1 MAAVAAP
8 VGGLTEGKMTDQ
20 KNPLQMLFHWAD
32 KHPGKPFLFQATN
45 GEWKALNWGEVAD
58 QVRRMSSALKAL
70 LPPGSK
76 VAISGRNT
84 AHWIMADQ
92 AIAMAGMVSIGL
104 YPKQSEAHT
113 RFILEHSESRLVF
126 VGPAPDMAE
135 FMGSIPK
142 GIKTCSFPYAEV
154 PSCDHDW
161 NDLVSKHQ
169 PQKDV
174 PVAKPDDLL
183 TLIYTS
189 GTTGN
194 PKGVMITYGNM
205 MFAAQGLEQVMPP
218 IPSGER
224 FFSYLPL
231 AHAFERGA
239 VELTALYFDAEV
251 HFLENIDKL
260 AEQLAQVA
268 PTRFFAVP
276 LVYGRIQ
283 AGVLKKLPQEK
294 LEKIMRIPIL
304 RGFIR
309 RKILKGI
316 GLHNARI
323 CVSGAAPLPIPLME
337 WFKKSL
343 GLEILQGYGMTE
355 NSIYATFTRPGKNRI
370 GAVGQEMPHA
380 NMKIDNPDAKGEGEI
395 LYKHA
400 GVTPGYYK
408 EPEKTRE
415 LFTADGYLHTG
426 DKGRVDKDGY
436 LFITG
441 RVKDIFKTLK
451 GKYVAP
457 APIEG
462 SMARNTDIDQLCLV
476 GSGLKQPILI
486 VSPTPA
492 ARAKPKE
499 ELEKQ
504 LLADMDAVNGSLEDH
519 ERIAKAIIAKDLWTI
534 DNGIMTPTMK
544 VKRNEVEKK
553 YHNILAAHDGT
564 KNKVVWE

>member
-1 MAAVAAP
+1 
-8 VGGLTEGKMTDQ
+8 MTDQ

-32 KHPGKPFLFQATN
+32 EHPDKPFLYQATN
-45 GEWKALNWGEVAD
+45 GEWKALTWGEVAD
-58 QVRRMSSALKAL
+58 QVRRMAGALKTL

-113 RFILEHSESRLVF
+113 RFILEHSESKLVF
-126 VGPAPDMAE
+126 VGPAPDIGE
-135 FMGSIPK
+135 FRAAFPQ
-142 GIKTCSFPYAEV
+142 GIKTGSFPSPDV
-154 PSCDHDW
+154 PACDDAW
-161 NDLVSKHQ
+161 DDLTGKHA
-169 PQKDV
+169 PMKDV
-174 PVAKPDDLL
+174 PAATPDDPS
-183 TLIYTS
+183 TRIYPS

-194 PKGVMITYGNM
+194 PPGVTITYGNM
-205 MFAAQGLEQVMPP
+205 MFAAKGLEQVMPP

-239 VELTALYFDAEV
+239 VELTALYFDAEI

-304 RGFIR
+304 RGLIR

-337 WFKKSL
+337 WFKKYL
-343 GLEILQGYGMTE
+343 ALEILQGYGMTE
-355 NSIYATFTRPGKNRI
+355 NSIYATFTRPGRNRI
-370 GAVGQEMPHA
+370 GAVGQEMPGA

-395 LYKHA
+395 LYKHP

-462 SMARNTDIDQLCLV
+462 AMARNTDIDQLCLV

-492 ARAKPKE
+492 ARGKTKE
-499 ELEKQ
+499 DFER
-504 LLADMDAVNGSLEDH
+504 LLTADMEAVNGSLEDH
-519 ERIAKAIIAKDLWTI
+519 ERIAKALVVKDSWTI

-544 VKRNEVEKK
+544 VKRNEVEKR
-553 YHNILAAHDGT
+553 YHNLLAAHDGT
-564 KNKVVWE
+564 KGKVVWE

>member
-1 MAAVAAP
+1 
-8 VGGLTEGKMTDQ
+8 
-20 KNPLQMLFHWAD
+20 
-32 KHPGKPFLFQATN
+32 
-45 GEWKALNWGEVAD
+45 
-58 QVRRMSSALKAL
+58 
-70 LPPGSK
+70 
-76 VAISGRNT
+76 
-84 AHWIMADQ
+84 
-92 AIAMAGMVSIGL
+92 
-104 YPKQSEAHT
+104 PKQSEAHT

-135 FMGSIPK
+135 FMGSIPQ
-142 GIKTCSFPYAEV
+142 GIKTCAFPYPDV
-154 PSCDHDW
+154 PSCDHSWD
-161 NDLVSKHQ
+161 DLVAKHA
-169 PQKDV
+169 PQKDL
-174 PVAKPDDLL
+174 PDAKADDLL

-205 MFAAQGLEQVMPP
+205 MFAARGLQEVLPP
-218 IPSGER
+218 LASGER

-239 VELTALYFDAEV
+239 IELTSLYFDAEV
-251 HFLENIDKL
+251 WFLENIDKL

-268 PTRFFAVP
+268 PTRFFGVP

-283 AGVLKKLPQEK
+283 AGVLKKLPQQK
-294 LEKIMRIPIL
+294 LDKIMRIPIV
-304 RGFIR
+304 RGLIR

-316 GLHNARI
+316 GLQNARM
-323 CVSGAAPLPIPLME
+323 CFSGAAPLPAPLME
-337 WFKKSL
+337 WFKKNL
-343 GLEILQGYGMTE
+343 GLDILQGYGMTE
-355 NSIYATFTRPGKNRI
+355 NSIYATVTRPGKNRI
-370 GAVGQEMPHA
+370 GAVGQEMPRA
-380 NMKIDNPDAKGEGEI
+380 NMKIDNPDAKGDGEI

-408 EPEKTRE
+408 DPEKTKE
-415 LFTADGYLHTG
+415 LFTDDGYLRTG

-492 ARAKPKE
+492 ARGKTKE
-499 ELEKQ
+499 DFEAALT
-504 LLADMDAVNGSLEDH
+504 ADMEAVNGSLEDH
-519 ERIAKAIIAKDLWTI
+519 ERIAKAIVVKDSWTI

-544 VKRNEVEKK
+544 VKRNEVEKR
-553 YHNILAAHDGT
+553 YHNLLAAHDGT

>member
-1 MAAVAAP
+1 
-8 VGGLTEGKMTDQ
+8 MTDQ
-20 KNPLQMLFHWAD
+20 KNPLQMLFHWAGQ
-32 KHPGKPFLFQATN
+32 HPDKPFLYQAVN
-45 GEWKALNWGEVAD
+45 GQWKPYTWGQVAD
-58 QVRRMSSALKAL
+58 QVARMAAALKAL
-70 LPPGSK
+70 LPAGSK

-92 AIAMAGMVSIGL
+92 AISMAGMISIGL

-113 RFILEHSESRLVF
+113 KYILEHSESKLVF
-126 VGPAPDMAE
+126 IGPAPDIGE
-135 FMGSIPK
+135 FMAAIPK
-142 GIKTCSFPYAEV
+142 GIKTCSFPYADV
-154 PSCDHDW
+154 PTCDYAWDE
-161 NDLVSKHQ
+161 LTAKHA
-169 PQKDV
+169 PLKDV
-174 PVAKPDDLL
+174 PDAKGDDLL

-205 MFAAQGLEQVMPP
+205 MFAAQGLQEVMPP
-218 IPSGER
+218 APDGER

-239 VELTALYFDAEV
+239 VELTSLYFDAEV
-251 HFLENIDKL
+251 WFLENIDKL

-268 PTRFFAVP
+268 PTRFFGVP

-304 RGFIR
+304 RGLIR

-316 GLHNARI
+316 GLQNAHM
-323 CVSGAAPLPIPLME
+323 CVSGAAPLPVPLME
-337 WFKKSL
+337 WFKKYL

-355 NSIYATFTRPGKNRI
+355 NSIYATFTRPGRNRI
-370 GAVGQEMPHA
+370 GAVGQEMPRA
-380 NMKIDNPDAKGEGEI
+380 NMKIDNPDAKGDGEI
-395 LYKHA
+395 LYKHP
-400 GVTPGYYK
+400 GVTPGYYRD
-408 EPEKTRE
+408 EEKTRE
-415 LFTADGYLHTG
+415 LFTADGYLKTG

-436 LFITG
+436 LYITG

-476 GSGLKQPILI
+476 GSGLKQPILVI
-486 VSPTPA
+486 SPTPA
-492 ARAKPKE
+492 ARGKTKDDFE
-499 ELEKQ
+499 SQ
-504 LLADMDAVNGSLEDH
+504 LTADMEAVNGSLEDH
-519 ERIAKAIIAKDLWTI
+519 ERIAKAIIVKDSWTI

-544 VKRNEVEKK
+544 VKRNEVEKR
-553 YHNILAAHDGT
+553 YHNLLAVHDGT
-564 KNKVVWE
+564 KGKVVWE